1 MIDRSR
7 ILVFGRNGDDR
18 SFPGVPL
25 VPPGTIVDASFV
37 PIRSRSIVPVGMI
50 VGNDRHGPT
59 ITHLGERSEHR
70 RVPCQTGAAAS

>member
-7 ILVFGRNGDDR
+7 IPVFGRNGDDR

-50 VGNDRHGPT
+50 VGNDRYG
-59 ITHLGERSEHR
+59 GSK
-70 RVPCQTGAAAS
+70 